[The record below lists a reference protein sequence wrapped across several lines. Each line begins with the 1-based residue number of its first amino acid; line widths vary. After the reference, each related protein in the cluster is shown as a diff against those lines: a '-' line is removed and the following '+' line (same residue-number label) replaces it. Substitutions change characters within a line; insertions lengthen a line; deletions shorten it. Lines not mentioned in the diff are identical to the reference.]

1 MKNSDFLN
9 KLKNERKLELLE
21 PSESLS
27 ESYEKKSS
35 DCLISS
41 KILIK
46 NNLFENAI
54 GEAYY
59 SIYNSIQSL
68 FFKCGIKCENH
79 SASVLVLKDI
89 FQLEKLSSL
98 FSKAKE
104 ERIDKQ
110 YYTPTTQ
117 TNPATKESAQDLISI
132 GEKFILEINDY
143 KRNLKLKEIN
153 SIREKF
159 QKI

>member
-79 SASVLVLKDI
+79 SASVIVLKDI
-89 FQLEKLSSL
+89 FQLEKLYSL
-98 FSKAKE
+98 FLKAKE

-153 SIREKF
+153 NIREKF
-159 QKI
+159 

>member
-1 MKNSDFLN
+1 MKNSNFLN

-21 PSESLS
+21 PSENLS
-27 ESYEKKSS
+27 KSYEKKSS
-35 DCLISS
+35 NCLISA

-59 SIYNSIQSL
+59 SIYNSIQAL
-68 FFKCGIKCENH
+68 FFKCGVKCENH
-79 SASVLVLKDI
+79 SASVLILKDI
-89 FQLEKLSSL
+89 FQLERLYSL
-98 FSKAKE
+98 FSKAKQ

-117 TNPATKESAQDLISI
+117 TNPATKESARDLISI
-132 GEKFILEINDY
+132 GERFILEINDY
-143 KRNLKLKEIN
+143 KRNLKLKEIK
-153 SIREKF
+153 SIRKKF
-159 QKI
+159 QEI

>member
-1 MKNSDFLN
+1 MKDLDFLT
-9 KLKNERKLELLE
+9 KLKNEKKLELLE
-21 PSESLS
+21 PSESLA
-27 ESYEKKSS
+27 ESYERKSR
-35 DCLISS
+35 DCLISA
-41 KILIK
+41 KILMK

-79 SASVLVLKDI
+79 SASVLILKYI
-89 FQLEKLSSL
+89 FQLDRLYSLS
-98 FSKAKE
+98 SKAKE

-110 YYTPTTQ
+110 YYTITTQ

-143 KRNLKLKEIN
+143 KRNLKIKDIN
-153 SIREKF
+153 KIRGKF
-159 QKI
+159 QEI